1 MPLVDLANPA
11 GSDAQAQLAGPFGS
25 SLGSGSFPQSY
36 SFAKRFVS
44 NATTAYG
51 SGTNGVTS
59 LDDPTFL
66 GFSLMFDI
74 TSPLFAGAV
83 EGNQGIPAPEVNPAA
98 DIAGNLQV
106 SQAQGP
112 TQRDGRS
119 NDNYPS
125 IPSAVAYLAKI
136 GESNRVE
143 YLKAFIQGLQ
153 EINTTRPYY
162 WQTIDGLIEAWNK
175 STKFEIDP
183 YTGTTGEEGI
193 TIGCLEA
200 LDLKLTALFSLYKMA
215 VYDVRYKRFI
225 VPKNLLRFDVYIY
238 VQEIRKFKTV
248 RNWLNV
254 FRKEKDDDEALK
266 LINQNTS
273 QVGFKFTECM
283 FDPAASGNVFE
294 GVTNTGGEI
303 ATTQMKFNYGGM
315 ENVSQFSGY
324 NDKLDESK
332 IPANTNPGFKDKL
345 KQFGKDQ
352 LANAAA
358 GAVNAVG
365 RTVSSAIQGITLGNV
380 FGLRNSLLGAISNPQ
395 ALINAAAGAAIQ
407 GNDGGLQTF
416 GNDSAVRNIGDNPL
430 GVPNDPAPFN
440 PTKAFDPAGPA
451 VGSLDANQVF
461 DPAAPVG
468 EGLSSINAFGPSG
481 PPSNSTISNDNI
493 FD

>member
-1 MPLVDLANPA
+1 
-11 GSDAQAQLAGPFGS
+11 
-25 SLGSGSFPQSY
+25 
-36 SFAKRFVS
+36 
-44 NATTAYG
+44 
-51 SGTNGVTS
+51 
-59 LDDPTFL
+59 
-66 GFSLMFDI
+66 
-74 TSPLFAGAV
+74 
-83 EGNQGIPAPEVNPAA
+83 
-98 DIAGNLQV
+98 
-106 SQAQGP
+106 
-112 TQRDGRS
+112 
-119 NDNYPS
+119 
-125 IPSAVAYLAKI
+125 
-136 GESNRVE
+136 
-143 YLKAFIQGLQ
+143 
-153 EINTTRPYY
+153 
-162 WQTIDGLIEAWNK
+162 
-175 STKFEIDP
+175 
-183 YTGTTGEEGI
+183 
-193 TIGCLEA
+193 
-200 LDLKLTALFSLYKMA
+200 MA

>member
-1 MPLVDLANPA
+1 MPLIDLANPA
-11 GSDAQAQLAGPFGS
+11 GSQALAQLAGPFGS
-25 SLGSGSFPQSY
+25 ALGGGSFPQSY
-36 SFAKRFVS
+36 SFAKKFVS

-51 SGTNGVTS
+51 SGSNGVTS
-59 LDDPTFL
+59 LDDPTYL

-74 TSPLFAGAV
+74 TSPLFNGAV
-83 EGNQGIPAPEVNPAA
+83 QGNQGIPAPEVNPAA
-98 DIAGNLQV
+98 SISGELQV

-112 TQRDGRS
+112 QQRDGRE
-119 NDNYPS
+119 NANYPS
-125 IPSAVAYLAKI
+125 TPSAVAYLSKI
-136 GESNRVE
+136 GESNRAE

-200 LDLKLTALFSLYKMA
+200 LDLKITALFSLYKMA

-225 VPKNLLRFDVYIY
+225 VPKNLLRFDVYVY
-238 VQEIRKFKTV
+238 AQEIRKFKTV
-248 RNWLNV
+248 RNWLGALD
-254 FRKEKDDDEALK
+254 KSKDQDDTLK
-266 LINQNTS
+266 LVNENTS

-303 ATTQMKFNYGGM
+303 ATTQMKWNYGTM
-315 ENVSQFSGY
+315 ENMSQFSGY

-332 IPANTNPGFKDKL
+332 IPANTNPDFFSKAGL

-358 GAVNAVG
+358 GAINAVG
-365 RTVSSAIQGITLGNV
+365 RTVSSAIQGFTLGNV

-395 ALINAAAGAAIQ
+395 ALVNAAVGAAIQ
-407 GNDGGLQTF
+407 GGELPTF
-416 GNDSAVRNIGDNPL
+416 GNASDITNIGDNPL
-430 GVPNDPAPFN
+430 GVPNEPGPFN
-440 PTKAFDPAGPA
+440 PTKAFDPAGPI
-451 VGSLDANQVF
+451 GGGLNANQVF

-481 PPSNSTISNDNI
+481 PPNNSTISNDNI